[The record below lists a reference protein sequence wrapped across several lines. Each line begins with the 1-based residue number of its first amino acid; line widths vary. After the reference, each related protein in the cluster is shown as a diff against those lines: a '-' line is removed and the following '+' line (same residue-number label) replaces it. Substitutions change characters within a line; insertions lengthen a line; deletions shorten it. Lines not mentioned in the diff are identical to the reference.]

1 MSNHHHSIT
10 TRNST
15 TTTTNDFNETIK
27 KTPSPRRQMTRS
39 TSNLNKDISSS
50 ISNNNNNN
58 NEQCIQVIKPVA
70 VRPPSSD
77 STQNPY
83 NLRSRTK
90 LKNATNNNN
99 NIEVIPSFT
108 EKLSLETPIIQQKP
122 VPPLTRAAAAS
133 AGVKIDSFISDES
146 IKSNNK
152 LTTTISTRSSTTRK
166 RKASEDDHRPYLD
179 LLKMKQ
185 MTRRTD
191 QDCIGVDDEDS
202 GCDYDSPAHSP
213 VDFTDVPPGHVFNY
227 EESNMSYDSGFSTG
241 SGEPHKQQYSS
252 QCQTLSSG
260 SNSGITTRSS
270 TLNSNKYPAATDL
283 DVNAIEGDLGF

>member
-1 MSNHHHSIT
+1 MSNHHPT
-10 TRNST
+10 TRSST
-15 TTTTNDFNETIK
+15 NITNDLNETMK
-27 KTPSPRRQMTRS
+27 KTPSPRRQTTRS

-50 ISNNNNNN
+50 INN
-58 NEQCIQVIKPVA
+58 NEQCIQVIKPVP

-77 STQNPY
+77 STQNSY

-90 LKNATNNNN
+90 LKNSNNINNNN
-99 NIEVIPSFT
+99 NTEVIPSFT

-146 IKSNNK
+146 IKTHNKPTSTSN
-152 LTTTISTRSSTTRK
+152 RSNTTRK

-185 MTRRTD
+185 MTRRAD
-191 QDCIGVDDEDS
+191 QDCIGADDEDS

-213 VDFTDVPPGHVFNY
+213 VDFTDVPPGHIFHY

-241 SGEPHKQQYSS
+241 SGEPNNQQRSS
-252 QCQTLSSG
+252 HSQTSSSG
-260 SNSGITTRSS
+260 CNSGIATRSS
-270 TLNSNKYPAATDL
+270 LINCSKYPAAIDL